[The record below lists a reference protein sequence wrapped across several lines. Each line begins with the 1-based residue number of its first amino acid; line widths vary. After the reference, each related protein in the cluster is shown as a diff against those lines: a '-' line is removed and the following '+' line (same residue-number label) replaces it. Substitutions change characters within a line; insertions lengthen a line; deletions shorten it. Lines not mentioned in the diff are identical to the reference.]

1 MYASI
6 AANAMLHKLLSVS
19 LFLSQNYMFKYFG
32 GSVPCFLEP
41 LIFSFALY
49 LQRFVNVGTTTIHYI
64 NSSGI
69 QHTEKHVEKYNTPQN
84 YFSTGLEAWRF
95 YCENMT
101 GWFGRKYFV

>member
-64 NSSGI
+64 NSTVAYNI
-69 QHTEKHVEKYNTPQN
+69 QK
-84 YFSTGLEAWRF
+84 
-95 YCENMT
+95 NM
-101 GWFGRKYFV
+101 